1 MPSSQLG
8 HCTQLPP
15 FIRHHNTE
23 KKRLRGEPEEGNNNF
38 LLSRPCVCDHSLV
51 CGAMNTH
58 CDDRLSCLVA
68 LLLHLLRDKIFLNL
82 SQTKQNINMA
92 NPNPKNR
99 SVFQKVNAKLIKI
112 ICKICAATHYPCFG
126 APMAVNNKHVLSF
139 GCRTGNMLRKNINKP
154 ACLTAARRLMT
165 HCACEN
171 ITRCHSVMLTMC
183 GMPGGDVT
191 NPTCYTCVVTTTK
204 CDMNETCEPT
214 LFDASVFTHT
224 LTCNKV
230 HKHIHMVLIVY

>member
-1 MPSSQLG
+1 MELNFSVHKLYKLYIYVYILHIFSLAKWLCHVYISSLAKQILAVMPSSQLG

-99 SVFQKVNAKLIKI
+99 SVF
-112 ICKICAATHYPCFG
+112 
-126 APMAVNNKHVLSF
+126 
-139 GCRTGNMLRKNINKP
+139 
-154 ACLTAARRLMT
+154 
-165 HCACEN
+165 
-171 ITRCHSVMLTMC
+171 
-183 GMPGGDVT
+183 
-191 NPTCYTCVVTTTK
+191 
-204 CDMNETCEPT
+204 
-214 LFDASVFTHT
+214 
-224 LTCNKV
+224 
-230 HKHIHMVLIVY
+230 